1 MGGADTAYDLL
12 LALAA
17 AEGIDAIV
25 TPDPELPSPRCAS
38 DRFQSLTLRLRRPL
52 GLVPVAADFDM
63 EAGVARNGTIGGRFL
78 NTTTD
83 RVDGSPRP

>member
-38 DRFQSLTLRLRRPL
+38 DRFQSLALRLCVFGDRLDLCRSRLISTWKLAWPGTERL
-52 GLVPVAADFDM
+52 AEDF
-63 EAGVARNGTIGGRFL
+63 
-78 NTTTD
+78 
-83 RVDGSPRP
+83 